1 MDEQLQKEAI
11 QKMIR
16 KKFHG
21 HDTLVSKYVPAY
33 PFGIEREYDRLSRQY
48 MRLLKEAMEEELPAL
63 KELIMLERGTW
74 RQDGIIDVLAFVEK
88 VFDRIQKK
96 FIEKE
101 RGFGLRRKL
110 ESFANLT
117 RKLTIKEWKKATQK
131 TLGIN
136 ILEDYYMGDFYKDIL
151 DKWVD
156 ENVSLIKTIP
166 AETLGD
172 MRKIIKDGFL
182 GGKSTTSIMKEIQ
195 DRYNSKKY
203 RARLIA
209 RDQIGKLNAAVT
221 EAQQR
226 DAGIEE
232 YIWCDCGDNRVRDCH
247 RELNGHK
254 FRWDD
259 PPEMWYMTKKGKV
272 MTGRRCHP
280 GQDIQCR
287 CRAKPVLKFGTFNAP
302 VARKEEKGTKTG
314 KGTR

>member
-1 MDEQLQKEAI
+1 MNEQLQKEAV

-16 KKFHG
+16 KRFHG
-21 HDTLVSKYVPAY
+21 HETLVSRYTPAY
-33 PFGIEREYDRLSRQY
+33 PFGIEREYDRLARQY
-48 MRLLKEAMEEELPAL
+48 MKLLKEAMEEELPAL
-63 KELIMLERGTW
+63 KEIIMLERGTW
-74 RQDGIIDVLAFVEK
+74 RQDGVIDILAFVEK
-88 VFDRIQKK
+88 VFDRIQKR
-96 FIEKE
+96 FTEKE

-136 ILEDYYMGDFYKDIL
+136 ILEDYYMGDLYKDIL
-151 DKWVD
+151 DEWVD

-182 GGKSTTSIMKEIQ
+182 GGKSTTSIMKEVQ
-195 DRYNSKKY
+195 DRYNVKKY

-209 RDQIGKLNAAVT
+209 RDQIGKLNASVA
-221 EAQQR
+221 ESQQR

-247 RELNGHK
+247 RALNGNK

-259 PPEMWYMTKKGKV
+259 PPEMWYETKKGRV

-280 GQDIQCR
+280 QQDFQCR
-287 CRAKPVLKFGTFNAP
+287 CRAKPVFKFGTFNAP
-302 VARKEEKGTKTG
+302 VAGREEKGTKTG